1 MSPNCIR
8 VVLDVLKL
16 LVVGGSGL
24 LGFKVAEL
32 AKREHKT
39 YATYNLRRTELQDC
53 RLFKLDKTD
62 RSATLTLI
70 DKLKPDVIIDTAA
83 LHNVDYC
90 ETHHEEAW
98 KVNVEGTKNVAEG
111 CEKVGAKMIFVS
123 TDYVF
128 DGKEGFYREEDAPT
142 PLHYYA
148 ETKVEGERVVM
159 EAGIEY
165 AIARPSVIY
174 GWNPNESAGF
184 KSSSGKSM
192 NFVLW
197 TINKLKRKEEISI
210 VTDQYSCPTLADN
223 LAEVLLI
230 LSKSKKQGIYHTAG
244 KSCINRY
251 DFAKKIA
258 STFDLDGGLIKPVT
272 SDFFR
277 QVAERPKKCCLE
289 VGKAE
294 RELGVRF
301 LTAEQGLKKMKDQME
316 GQRLSKSKLLST
328 KHRKQ

>member
-1 MSPNCIR
+1 MNSGR
-8 VVLDVLKL
+8 VDVLSL

-32 AKREHKT
+32 AKSAFET
-39 YATYNLRRTELQDC
+39 SATYNFRPTELQGC

-70 DKLKPDVIIDTAA
+70 NKLKPDVIIDTAA

-98 KVNVEGTKNVAEG
+98 KVNVEGTKNVAEA

-128 DGKEGFYREEDAPT
+128 DGKKGSYREEDAPT

-148 ETKVEGERVVM
+148 KTKLEGERVVI
-159 EAGIEY
+159 EAGIEH
-165 AIARPSVIY
+165 AVARPSVIY
-174 GWNPNESAGF
+174 GWSPSEKTGL

-192 NFVLW
+192 NFVVW
-197 TINKLKRKEEISI
+197 TVNKLKRKEEISV

-223 LAEVLLI
+223 LAEVLLV
-230 LSKSKKQGIYHTAG
+230 LSKSRKQGIYHTAG
-244 KSCINRY
+244 KSCLNRY

-258 STFDLDGGLIKPVT
+258 LTFNLDGGLIKPVT

-301 LTAEQGLKKMKDQME
+301 LTVDQGLKMMKDQME
-316 GQRLSKSKLLST
+316 R
-328 KHRKQ
+328 